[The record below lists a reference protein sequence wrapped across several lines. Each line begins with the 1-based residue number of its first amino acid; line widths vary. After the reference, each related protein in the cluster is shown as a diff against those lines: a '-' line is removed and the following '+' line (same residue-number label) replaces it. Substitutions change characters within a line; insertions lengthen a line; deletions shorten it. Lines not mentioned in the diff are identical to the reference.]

1 MRFHALATDYDGTLA
16 THGKVDEPTLAALQ
30 RLLASGRK
38 LILVTGRELPD
49 LTATFPRLDLF
60 ESVVAENGAL
70 LYRPRTR
77 EEKVLAGPPPEPFLA
92 ALRARGVQ
100 PLAVGRVIVAT
111 REPHEKAVLDAIH
124 ELGLELQVIFNKG
137 AVMVLPSGVNKAT
150 GLAAALK
157 ELGLSPHNVV
167 GVGDAENDHA
177 FLRLCG
183 CSVAVANA
191 LLALKQA
198 VDWVTSG
205 DHGAGV
211 RELIGELVGRDLAAH
226 TGGLRR
232 DALLLGTAADGGE
245 VRLPAFGTNVLIAGP
260 SGSGKSMAATSFLER
275 LVEGRY
281 QFCLIDPEGDYE
293 TFEGA
298 ITLGT
303 SERGPAVDEILH
315 VLAKPRDNAV
325 VNLIGLPLADRP
337 AFFQTLL
344 PRLLELRARL
354 GRPHWLVLDETHHL
368 LPATWQ
374 PAGQTFPAEC
384 NGLLCITVHP
394 EQVAPALLARLNVAV
409 AVGGS
414 PDETL
419 RRFCKARGDC
429 PPDLGPTN
437 LEPGEVAVWSA
448 VTGPAPVRVR
458 VVPARS
464 EHRRHTRKYAVGEL
478 PPDRS
483 FYFRGPEGKLN
494 LRAQN
499 LLLFLQLADG
509 VDDDTWMYHL
519 RQGDYARWF
528 REGIKDDALAADAA
542 RVEGMK
548 AVSPQESRALIRRA
562 VEQRYTQPAAVPLST
577 SEVEAVRDRGE
588 HSPSPRARPLL

>member
-16 THGKVDEPTLAALQ
+16 THGTVDEPTLAALQ

-38 LILVTGRELPD
+38 LIMVTGRELPD
-49 LTATFPRLDLF
+49 LMSTFPRLDLF

-70 LYRPRTR
+70 LYRPGTR
-77 EEKVLAGPPPEPFLA
+77 EERALAVPPPEAFLS
-92 ALRARGVQ
+92 ALRSRGVQ
-100 PLAVGRVIVAT
+100 PVSVGRAIVAT
-111 REPHEKAVLDAIH
+111 WEPHEKAVLDAIH

-157 ELGLSPHNVV
+157 ELGLSPHNVA

-183 CSVAVANA
+183 CSVVVANA
-191 LLALKQA
+191 LPGLKEIA
-198 VDWVTSG
+198 DWVTAG
-205 DHGAGV
+205 AHGKGV
-211 RELIGELVGRDLAAH
+211 CELIGELLADDLAARTH
-226 TGGLRR
+226 GVQR
-232 DALLLGTAADGGE
+232 DALLLGTRPDGGE
-245 VRLPAFGTNVLIAGP
+245 VRLPAFGTNLLIAGP
-260 SGSGKSMAATSFLER
+260 SGSGKSTAATSLLER
-275 LVEGRY
+275 MVEGKY

-303 SERGPAVDEILH
+303 NQRGPAVDEVLQ

-325 VNLIGLPLADRP
+325 VNLVGLPLADRP
-337 AFFQTLL
+337 MFFQTLL

-374 PAGQTFPAEC
+374 PAVQTFPREWD
-384 NGLLCITVHP
+384 GLLCITVHP
-394 EQVAPALLARLNVAV
+394 EQVAPAVLARVNAAI
-409 AVGGS
+409 AVGRS
-414 PDETL
+414 PEETL
-419 RRFCKARGDC
+419 RRFCTARGDT
-429 PPDLGPTN
+429 PPALGPTA
-437 LEPGEVAVWSA
+437 LEPGEVVLWSPA
-448 VTGPAPVRVR
+448 AGPAPVRVH
-458 VVPARS
+458 VVPPHS
-464 EHRRHTRKYAVGEL
+464 EHRRHTRKYAEGEL

-483 FYFRGPEGKLN
+483 FYFRGPERKLN

-509 VDDDTWMYHL
+509 VDPETWMYHL
-519 RQGDYARWF
+519 RQGDYSRWF

-542 RVEGMK
+542 RVEGLEN
-548 AVSPQESRALIRRA
+548 VSPRESRALIRRA
-562 VEQRYTQPAAVPLST
+562 VEQRYTHPAAVPLST
-577 SEVEAVRDRGE
+577 SEVEAVQE
-588 HSPSPRARPLL
+588 SA